1 MKVEYLIILKK
12 EESFCNS
19 KEAFKKFLGV
29 DSSINFEDKSLVY
42 KFDNKNLVVSYK
54 LKTGVLEQKNERY
67 FLLEMISDNL
77 DEVRLYSSL
86 CRLVKKIVYRINP
99 TKTNVNTLWD
109 DIGIYYA
116 TQAYPIINNVE
127 NLMRKLITRFMLV
140 NVGMDWAS
148 TAMHSEIK
156 QKIDNKV
163 KKSDSFHDELYGTD
177 FIQLSEVLFKK
188 YRNLNQNQLDG
199 LISKSIKIEN
209 LELEELKKS
218 LPRSNWERYFSNLI
232 HLDEE
237 KLKNNWKLLYDI
249 RNDIAHNRYI
259 SLASYEKIKNLST
272 AIEKPLNDAI
282 KSLDKIHVE
291 LEDKIISTENYLIA
305 SRSMRLVKVAKD
317 LNVGVSTIV
326 NFLKS
331 EGYEVPNKPSTKL
344 TEEMLDTLYKEYA
357 INQKEKEEADRMEIG
372 GKLR

>member
-1 MKVEYLIILKK
+1 
-12 EESFCNS
+12 
-19 KEAFKKFLGV
+19 
-29 DSSINFEDKSLVY
+29 
-42 KFDNKNLVVSYK
+42 
-54 LKTGVLEQKNERY
+54 
-67 FLLEMISDNL
+67 
-77 DEVRLYSSL
+77 
-86 CRLVKKIVYRINP
+86 
-99 TKTNVNTLWD
+99 
-109 DIGIYYA
+109 
-116 TQAYPIINNVE
+116 
-127 NLMRKLITRFMLV
+127 
-140 NVGMDWAS
+140 
-148 TAMHSEIK
+148 
-156 QKIDNKV
+156 
-163 KKSDSFHDELYGTD
+163 
-177 FIQLSEVLFKK
+177 
-188 YRNLNQNQLDG
+188 
-199 LISKSIKIEN
+199 
-209 LELEELKKS
+209 LEELKKS

-237 KLKNNWKLLYDI
+237 KLKNNWKLLYDL